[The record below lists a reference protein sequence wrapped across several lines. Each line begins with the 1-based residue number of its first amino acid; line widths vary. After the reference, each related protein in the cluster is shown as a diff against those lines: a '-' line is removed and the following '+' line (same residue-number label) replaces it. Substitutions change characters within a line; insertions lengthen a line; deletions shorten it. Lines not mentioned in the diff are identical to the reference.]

1 MCFVVFLP
9 EKTGTFSANF
19 NIYFML
25 KMLEMAFPGFKFQKF
40 SGGGCPRTPL
50 QGVASGHAC
59 VAMLRSVYNAR
70 SAPDLH
76 PHFTFSK
83 IPFGVTGIVIRL
95 TTTWPSF
102 ISQPKSVTGGGD
114 IIQEVFVSWIEQ
126 KGIDRVLFLS
136 FEKC

>member
-19 NIYFML
+19 NTYFML

-70 SAPDLH
+70 SAPARSNSSDDNG
-76 PHFTFSK
+76 FARMK
-83 IPFGVTGIVIRL
+83 IL
-95 TTTWPSF
+95 SN
-102 ISQPKSVTGGGD
+102 D
-114 IIQEVFVSWIEQ
+114 IPVF
-126 KGIDRVLFLS
+126 
-136 FEKC
+136 